1 MAVPD
6 IGTVCWLP
14 IEAAMV
20 PESESKP
27 TRPIN
32 LAAKQTGKPT
42 AGNPHGGFD
51 AAGIGNGLTAQLVR
65 HSQRKRGA
73 TDVRPAKA
81 GMFSGRQS
89 HRGKSRNPVAWV
101 AYVEETKR
109 MKPTDKAILGM
120 VSESPGRNE
129 SEPIGGLETPS
140 TGSRAPICWAK
151 AV

>member
-51 AAGIGNGLTAQLVR
+51 AAGIGNGFTVR
-65 HSQRKRGA
+65 LPRNLSPTVGESVLHA
-73 TDVRPAKA
+73 A
-81 GMFSGRQS
+81 GLCSMGTSS
-89 HRGKSRNPVAWV
+89 
-101 AYVEETKR
+101 
-109 MKPTDKAILGM
+109 
-120 VSESPGRNE
+120 
-129 SEPIGGLETPS
+129 
-140 TGSRAPICWAK
+140 
-151 AV
+151 

>member
-51 AAGIGNGLTAQLVR
+51 AAGIGNGLTVRLVR

-73 TDVRPAKA
+73 TDRLNL
-81 GMFSGRQS
+81 
-89 HRGKSRNPVAWV
+89 RGTAPVLDPTVSEPSRLEENTCLNTTYTRITGHLNCWRERRSTKSRA
-101 AYVEETKR
+101 
-109 MKPTDKAILGM
+109 
-120 VSESPGRNE
+120 
-129 SEPIGGLETPS
+129 
-140 TGSRAPICWAK
+140 
-151 AV
+151 

>member
-1 MAVPD
+1 MAAPD

-27 TRPIN
+27 TRHIN

-51 AAGIGNGLTAQLVR
+51 AAGIGNGLTVRLVR

-73 TDVRPAKA
+73 TDRLNLRGTAPVLDPTVSRAA
-81 GMFSGRQS
+81 GPRCPEARASR
-89 HRGKSRNPVAWV
+89 KSRRR
-101 AYVEETKR
+101 TR
-109 MKPTDKAILGM
+109 Q
-120 VSESPGRNE
+120 
-129 SEPIGGLETPS
+129 
-140 TGSRAPICWAK
+140 RA
-151 AV
+151 

>member
-14 IEAAMV
+14 IAAAMV

-51 AAGIGNGLTAQLVR
+51 AAGIGNGLTVRLVR
-65 HSQRKRGA
+65 HSHRKRGA
-73 TDVRPAKA
+73 TDRLNLRGTAPVLDPTVSRDRPSSCLMQLCK
-81 GMFSGRQS
+81 QS
-89 HRGKSRNPVAWV
+89 YQS
-101 AYVEETKR
+101 
-109 MKPTDKAILGM
+109 
-120 VSESPGRNE
+120 
-129 SEPIGGLETPS
+129 
-140 TGSRAPICWAK
+140 
-151 AV
+151 